1 MLRTRKGEIS
11 FPRCRK
17 GWHALG
23 ENRKIALFHENAV
36 SEKVRLVSC
45 GKTWIEDCIP
55 AVCERGL
62 HAAKT
67 AIAALTVNGPFV
79 CRVKVGGRIEYLNDI
94 FAGQEREVVQ
104 MTDYRDCFRMV
115 AIRAFDEIRFNNK
128 WLGDYLLPSGKVLLA
143 AFTEIESS
151 CSDMPDEEKER
162 LLHPLRDAFSQDAA
176 KAYGNASKWLLAR
189 DLSSVLLYSSNYGKP
204 SMNYWPQ
211 WRQQI
216 AAFWRVTGSGGVL
229 LRKISEIAEQ
239 EIDAKAFD
247 RS

>member
-17 GWHALG
+17 GWHALD
-23 ENRKIALFHENAV
+23 EDRKIALFHENAV

-62 HAAKT
+62 HACKT
-67 AIAALTVNGPFV
+67 ALGALMLNGPII
-79 CRVKVGGRIEYLNDI
+79 CRVNVGGRIECLNDV

-115 AIRAFDEIRFNNK
+115 AIRAFHEIRFNNK
-128 WLGDYLLPSGKVLLA
+128 WLDDYLLPSGKVLFA

-151 CSDMPDEEKER
+151 FPGMPDEEKER
-162 LLHPLRDAFSQDAA
+162 FLHPLRAAFSQDSA

-189 DLSSVLLYSSNYGKP
+189 DLSSVLLYSSGYGKP
-204 SMNYWPQ
+204 SVNYWPQ

-229 LRKISEIAEQ
+229 LDRISEIMER
-239 EIDAKAFD
+239 EIDANAFD